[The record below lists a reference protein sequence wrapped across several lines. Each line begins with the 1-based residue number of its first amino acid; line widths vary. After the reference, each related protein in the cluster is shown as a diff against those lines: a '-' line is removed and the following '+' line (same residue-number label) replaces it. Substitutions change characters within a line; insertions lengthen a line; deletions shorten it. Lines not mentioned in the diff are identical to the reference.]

1 MFNIYICIQNMKVL
15 YEMHL
20 NMKVLYEMHLNMKV
34 LWYTWLK
41 CYLVMQSSVSG

>member
-15 YEMHL
+15 YEMH
-20 NMKVLYEMHLNMKV
+20 MNMKV